1 MTGSQSIPEAP
12 PLPPAPSRLP
22 RPRAGLLIVVLLL
35 SFVLGLAW
43 LVAGQWQSESSRSA
57 LEDLRARSARL
68 HHLDTLLLQMLDAE
82 SSVRGYLL
90 TRNPVFLTPYQ
101 EGQAELEATL
111 AALRADQW
119 ADEGQRQTV
128 EHLAMLVDMRWS
140 LLTQAIER
148 GAPPG
153 ADQPDGGTG
162 KQVTDDIRAR
172 ILALRAATR
181 AEIAATQDGAFAR
194 FADARTMN
202 RVLGASVLALL
213 LVLVVVLY
221 RQDRLRE
228 RMAQLLRSENERLH
242 TEVAHRTQE
251 LSSLASYLTNAREAE
266 KARLARELHDE
277 LGALLTAAKLDAGW
291 IARKLPA
298 ETMAAL
304 RSRFDRLLDTLNQ
317 GIALK
322 RKVVADLRPPLLS
335 ELGLVEALRALA
347 DSGDIGEHGGRLELE
362 LPDALPEPPAQTA
375 LALYRIA
382 QEALT
387 NARRYAQ
394 ATRVW
399 LRLRTEGDEL
409 VLEVEDD
416 GVGFDPAAR
425 ERNRHG
431 LAGMAHRVQML
442 AGRLDIDS
450 RPGEGTRISARVP
463 FARMH

>member
-1 MTGSQSIPEAP
+1 MRPLPEDM

-22 RPRAGLLIVVLLL
+22 TPRTGLLLVVLLL
-35 SFVLGLAW
+35 SFALGSAW
-43 LVAGQWQSESSRSA
+43 LVAGQWQSESSRAA
-57 LEDLRARSARL
+57 LEDLRARTTRL
-68 HHLDTLLLQMLDAE
+68 HHLDTLLLQVLDAE

-90 TRNPVFLTPYQ
+90 TLNPGYLTPYQ
-101 EGQAELEATL
+101 DGPQALERTL
-111 AALRADQW
+111 DALRADVW
-119 ADEGQRQTV
+119 TSVDQREAV
-128 EHLAMLVDMRWS
+128 EHLALLVDMRWS
-140 LLTQAIER
+140 LLSQAIER
-148 GAPPG
+148 GIP
-153 ADQPDGGTG
+153 ADADLPDGGPG
-162 KQVTDDIRAR
+162 KQVTDDLRTR
-172 ILALRAATR
+172 IMALRTQTQ
-181 AEIAATQDGAFAR
+181 AEIDATQDGAFER
-194 FADARTMN
+194 FGDARAMN

-228 RMAQLLRSENERLH
+228 HIANLLRSENDRLH
-242 TEVAHRTQE
+242 TEVAHRTQA
-251 LSSLASYLTNAREAE
+251 LSSLATYLTNAREAE
-266 KARLARELHDE
+266 QARLARELHDE

-298 ETMAAL
+298 ETMTAL

-335 ELGLVEALRALA
+335 ELGLVEALRAL
-347 DSGDIGEHGGRLELE
+347 
-362 LPDALPEPPAQTA
+362 PAQTA

-387 NARRYAQ
+387 NVRRYAS
-394 ATRVW
+394 ATRVQ
-399 LRLRTEGDEL
+399 LRLHTEGDEL
-409 VLEVEDD
+409 VLEIEDN
-416 GVGFDPAAR
+416 GVGFDPSAR
-425 ERNRHG
+425 DHDRHG

-450 RPGEGTRISARVP
+450 RPGAGTRISARVP

>member
-1 MTGSQSIPEAP
+1 MDFTPEP
-12 PLPPAPSRLP
+12 LPLPPAPSRLP
-22 RPRAGLLIVVLLL
+22 RPRAGLLIAVLVL

-43 LVAGQWQSESSRSA
+43 LVAGQWQSESSRAA

-68 HHLDTLLLQMLDAE
+68 HHLDALLLQMLDAE
-82 SSVRGYLL
+82 SSVRGYVL
-90 TRNPVFLTPYQ
+90 TQNPVYLTPYQ
-101 EGQAELEATL
+101 DGQAELERTL
-111 AALRADQW
+111 GALRADAW

-128 EHLAMLVDMRWS
+128 DHLALLIDMRWR

-148 GAPPG
+148 GVPPG
-153 ADQPDGGTG
+153 ADQPDGGSG

-172 ILALRAATR
+172 ILSLRATTQ
-181 AEIAATQDGAFAR
+181 AEIDATQDGAFAR

-202 RVLGASVLALL
+202 HVLGASVLALL

-228 RMAQLLRSENERLH
+228 RMAHLLRSENERLH

-251 LSSLASYLTNAREAE
+251 LSSLATYLTNAREAE
-266 KARLARELHDE
+266 QARLARELHDE

-298 ETMAAL
+298 EAVAPL

-335 ELGLVEALRALA
+335 ELGLVEALRALP
-347 DSGDIGEHGGRLELE
+347 DSGDIGEHGGRLEID
-362 LPDALPEPPAQTA
+362 LPDALPDVPAQTA

-394 ATRVW
+394 ARSV
-399 LRLRTEGDEL
+399 RLHLAVEGDEL
-409 VLEVEDD
+409 VLAVEDD

-425 ERNRHG
+425 EHNRHG
-431 LAGMAHRVQML
+431 LAGMAHRMQML

-450 RPGEGTRISARVP
+450 APGKGTRITARVP

>member
-1 MTGSQSIPEAP
+1 MDPTAEARPVP
-12 PLPPAPSRLP
+12 PPPSRLP
-22 RPRAGLLIVVLLL
+22 RPHTGTLLAVLLL
-35 SFVLGLAW
+35 SLVLGLAW
-43 LVAGQWQSESSRSA
+43 FVAGQWQSESSRAA
-57 LEDLRARSARL
+57 LEDLRARTARL
-68 HHLDTLLLQMLDAE
+68 HHLDTLLLQILDAE

-90 TRNPVFLTPYQ
+90 TRNPVYLSPYQ
-101 EGQAELEATL
+101 DGHAALELTL
-111 AALRADQW
+111 DALRAGAEPDEAPRERVDQ
-119 ADEGQRQTV
+119 
-128 EHLAMLVDMRWS
+128 LAMLIDMRWT

-148 GAPPG
+148 GEPPG
-153 ADQPDGGTG
+153 ADSPDGGIG
-162 KQVTDDIRAR
+162 KQVTDDIRNR
-172 ILALRAATR
+172 IQALRAETQAD
-181 AEIAATQDGAFAR
+181 IAATQGAAFER
-194 FADARTMN
+194 LADARTMN
-202 RVLGASVLALL
+202 RVLGAGVLALL

-228 RMAQLLRSENERLH
+228 RMALLLHSENERLQ
-242 TEVAHRTQE
+242 TEVTHRTQE

-266 KARLARELHDE
+266 KGRLARELHDE
-277 LGALLTAAKLDAGW
+277 LGALLTAAKLDAAW

-298 ETMAAL
+298 EAVAQL

-347 DSGDIGEHGGRLELE
+347 DSGDIGEGGGRLETE
-362 LPDALPEPPAQTA
+362 LPEQLPELPPETS

-387 NARRYAQ
+387 NARRYAHAQ
-394 ATRVW
+394 RVR
-399 LRLRTEGDEL
+399 LSLRTEGDEL
-409 VLEVEDD
+409 ILEVEDD
-416 GVGFDPAAR
+416 GVGFDPATR
-425 ERNRHG
+425 EHNRHG

-450 RPGEGTRISARVP
+450 RPQHGTRITARVP

>member
-1 MTGSQSIPEAP
+1 MNSPPEVL
-12 PLPPAPSRLP
+12 PLPPAPSHLP
-22 RPRAGLLIVVLLL
+22 RPRAGLLIAVLLL

-43 LVAGQWQSESSRSA
+43 LIAGQQQSESSRLA
-57 LEDLRARSARL
+57 LEDLRARAARL
-68 HHLDTLLLQMLDAE
+68 HHLDTLLLHTLDAE

-90 TRNPVFLTPYQ
+90 THNPVYLTPYQ
-101 EGQAELEATL
+101 DGQAELERTL
-111 AALRADQW
+111 GALRADTW
-119 ADEGQRQTV
+119 SDERQQQQV
-128 EHLAMLVDMRWS
+128 DHLAMLVDMRWS

-153 ADQPDGGTG
+153 AEQPDGGTG
-162 KQVTDDIRAR
+162 KQVTDDLRAR
-172 ILALRAATR
+172 ILALRADTQ
-181 AEIAATQDGAFAR
+181 AEIDRTQGGAFAR

-213 LVLVVVLY
+213 LVIVVVLY

-228 RMAQLLRSENERLH
+228 RMAQLLHSENERLH

-251 LSSLASYLTNAREAE
+251 LSSLATYLTNAREAE
-266 KARLARELHDE
+266 QARLARELHDE

-298 ETMAAL
+298 EAVAPL

-322 RKVVADLRPPLLS
+322 RKVVAALHPPLLS
-335 ELGLVEALRALA
+335 ELGLIEALRALP
-347 DSGDIGEHGGRLELE
+347 DSGDIGEHGGRLEID
-362 LPDALPEPPAQTA
+362 LPDALPELPPQTA

-387 NARRYAQ
+387 NVRRYAQ
-394 ATRVW
+394 ATQVG
-399 LRLRTEGDEL
+399 LSLRTEGDEL
-409 VLEVEDD
+409 VLTVEDD

-425 ERNRHG
+425 EHSRHG

-450 RPGEGTRISARVP
+450 RPGHGTRISARVP

>member
-1 MTGSQSIPEAP
+1 MNEAP
-12 PLPPAPSRLP
+12 ETLPLPPAPSRLP

-43 LVAGQWQSESSRSA
+43 LVAGQWQSESSRAA
-57 LEDLRARSARL
+57 LEDLRARAARL

-90 TRNPVFLTPYQ
+90 TRNPVYLAPYQ
-101 EGQAELEATL
+101 DGQAALEHTL
-111 AALRADQW
+111 AALRADDW
-119 ADEGQRQTV
+119 ADERQRDAIEQ
-128 EHLAMLVDMRWS
+128 LAMLVDMRWT
-140 LLTQAIER
+140 LLTRSIER
-148 GAPPG
+148 GAPDG
-153 ADQPDGGTG
+153 AEQPDGSTG
-162 KQVTDDIRAR
+162 KQVTDDIRTR
-172 ILALRAATR
+172 ILTLRARTR
-181 AEIAATQDGAFAR
+181 TEIDATQDDAFAR
-194 FADARTMN
+194 FGDARTMN

-228 RMAQLLRSENERLH
+228 RMAQLLRSENERLQ

-251 LSSLASYLTNAREAE
+251 LSSLATYLTNAREAE
-266 KARLARELHDE
+266 QARLARELHDE

-298 ETMAAL
+298 DTMAPL
-304 RSRFDRLLDTLNQ
+304 HSRFERLLDTLNQ

-322 RKVVADLRPPLLS
+322 RKVVAGLRPPLLS
-335 ELGLVEALRALA
+335 ELGLVEALRALP
-347 DSGDIGEHGGRLELE
+347 DSGDIGEHGGRLEVD
-362 LPDALPEPPAQTA
+362 LPDALPDLPAQTA

-387 NARRYAQ
+387 NVRRYAR
-394 ATRVW
+394 ASRVQ
-399 LRLRTEGDEL
+399 LRLHTEGDEL
-409 VLEVEDD
+409 VLAVEDD
-416 GVGFDPAAR
+416 GIGFDPAAQAH
-425 ERNRHG
+425 NRHG

-442 AGRLDIDS
+442 SGRLEIDS
-450 RPGEGTRISARVP
+450 RPGKGTRITARVP

>member
-1 MTGSQSIPEAP
+1 MDSMPEP
-12 PLPPAPSRLP
+12 LPLPPAPSRLP
-22 RPRAGLLIVVLLL
+22 RPRAGLLIAVLLL

-43 LVAGQWQSESSRSA
+43 LVAGQWQTESSRAA
-57 LEDLRARSARL
+57 LEDLRARSVRL

-90 TRNPVFLTPYQ
+90 TRNPVYLRPYQ
-101 EGQAELEATL
+101 EGQAGLEATL
-111 AALRADQW
+111 GALRADAW
-119 ADEGQRQTV
+119 TDEAQRETV
-128 EHLAMLVDMRWS
+128 DHLALLIDMRWS

-148 GAPPG
+148 GVPPT
-153 ADQPDGGTG
+153 AVQPDGGTG

-172 ILALRAATR
+172 ILTLRAATQ
-181 AEIAATQDGAFAR
+181 AEIDATQDGAFAR

-228 RMAQLLRSENERLH
+228 RMAQLLHSENERLH

-298 ETMAAL
+298 ETMTPL

-335 ELGLVEALRALA
+335 ELGLVEALRALP
-347 DSGDIGEHGGRLELE
+347 DSGDIGEHGGALEIDLPESLPE
-362 LPDALPEPPAQTA
+362 LPPPTA

-387 NARRYAQ
+387 NVRRYAQ
-394 ATRVW
+394 ATRVR
-399 LRLRTEGDEL
+399 LRLRIEGDEL
-409 VLEVEDD
+409 ELTVEDD

-425 ERNRHG
+425 GDDRHG

-450 RPGEGTRISARVP
+450 APGQGTRITARVP